1 MLSLVQVPVDLTNF
15 IVQSYVDMR
24 ARDADSARDAGV
36 RLWRG
41 CCRER
46 GCLFVGSMCVDPF
59 VSFWCW
65 LLLLVLVV
73 VAGVVAAAVVV
84 VVVAGA
90 KCNDGPS
97 IVVHFTAVASIGTV
111 AVFKTGGVGRCRRG
125 HSFGA
130 HVQSVAVGRRHVHG
144 KKSTPQRQVLNT
156 V

>member
-1 MLSLVQVPVDLTNF
+1 VLETRTVPEMPG
-15 IVQSYVDMR
+15 YVCGGGAVGRED
-24 ARDADSARDAGV
+24 V
-36 RLWRG
+36 CLWG
-41 CCRER
+41 A
-46 GCLFVGSMCVDPF
+46 VGSMCVDPF
-59 VSFWCW
+59 VSFCCW

-73 VAGVVAAAVVV
+73 VVGVVAAAVVV

>member
-1 MLSLVQVPVDLTNF
+1 MLTLLFLS
-15 IVQSYVDMR
+15 
-24 ARDADSARDAGV
+24 GV
-36 RLWRG
+36 G
-41 CCRER
+41 C
-46 GCLFVGSMCVDPF
+46 
-59 VSFWCW
+59 SFCCW
-65 LLLLVLVV
+65 LLLLVLIV
-73 VAGVVAAAVVV
+73 VA

-90 KCNDGPS
+90 KCDDGPS
-97 IVVHFTAVASIGTV
+97 IVVHFTAVASIGTI